1 MGAGDDTANQGKT
14 PDDKNI
20 ITIPTEMLG
29 GMSPKDGDKLT
40 FCVTGEPDKDGVMGY
55 FEPTKGEE
63 ESWEKGFLKEMSP
76 RNNDQPEVT

>member
-1 MGAGDDTANQGKT
+1 MSEGSDMPPEKDG
-14 PDDKNI
+14 KNI
-20 ITIPTEMLG
+20 ITIPADMLG

-55 FEPTKGEE
+55 FEPAKGEE